1 MPIEYGTIKI
11 AKMIF
16 LQLDQFRHVLN
27 MKQINAVN
35 ARIGMKLRSR
45 FYLDR
50 PKLSN
55 ETVLQAIFHVY
66 VLFAHIHEIW
76 IHPKNSVYKNIQPT
90 KHFTFSLFWPHGNSV
105 AIKTETIMV
114 KKEMR
119 RCGVAWHG
127 RTVMRGCYFTSN
139 KYAIYI
145 VCIVKGHF

>member
-1 MPIEYGTIKI
+1 
-11 AKMIF
+11 MIF

-66 VLFAHIHEIW
+66 VLLPISMKFEFIQRTQY
-76 IHPKNSVYKNIQPT
+76 NKNIQPT

-145 VCIVKGHF
+145 VCIVKGHLQISIPWFYWL

>member
-1 MPIEYGTIKI
+1 MPVKYGTIKI

-66 VLFAHIHEIW
+66 VLFAHIHEI
-76 IHPKNSVYKNIQPT
+76 
-90 KHFTFSLFWPHGNSV
+90 
-105 AIKTETIMV
+105 
-114 KKEMR
+114 
-119 RCGVAWHG
+119 
-127 RTVMRGCYFTSN
+127 
-139 KYAIYI
+139 
-145 VCIVKGHF
+145 